1 MKAGLLP
8 RRWVRGYA
16 GVVGAMDATT
26 GVALVVAPAFTLARM
41 WAPVPGAEAL
51 VMVRLVGAFVAAVGT
66 SYLWALARGG
76 AARLRTVLEVTLLAR
91 AAAGSFCVVAV
102 AAGELAPAWLIVAA
116 TDLGCAGLQAWILRR
131 GWSEDA

>member
-1 MKAGLLP
+1 
-8 RRWVRGYA
+8 
-16 GVVGAMDATT
+16 
-26 GVALVVAPAFTLARM
+26 M

-76 AARLRTVLEVTLLAR
+76 GARLRAVLEVTLLAR

-116 TDLGCAGLQAWILRR
+116 TDLGCVGLQAWILRR